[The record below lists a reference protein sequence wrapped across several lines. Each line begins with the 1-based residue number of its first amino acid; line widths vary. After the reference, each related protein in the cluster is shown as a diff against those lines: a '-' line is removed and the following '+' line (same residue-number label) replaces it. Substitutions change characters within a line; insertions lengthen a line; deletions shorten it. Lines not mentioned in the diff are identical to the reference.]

1 MSKKEKTN
9 LSKSSSSLQSIK
21 ANPVQAMVVLAVL
34 VALDVVI
41 ARFLA
46 FRQWNIAFSF
56 GFITLVIAAR
66 LYGWI
71 GGAAVGALGDFIGAI
86 AFPTGAYFPGFTL
99 TAAIRGGIY
108 GLCYK
113 KSTHPITVVIATII
127 TQILC
132 SVLLNTTWVSVV
144 YGANFTA
151 ALLTRLWQAGIMTVI
166 EIVIS
171 YPILK
176 ATDKIS
182 VMQLRRA

>member
-9 LSKSSSSLQSIK
+9 LSKSVSSIQSIK

-46 FRQWNIAFSF
+46 FRQWNITFSF
-56 GFITLVIAAR
+56 GFITLVVAAR
-66 LYGWI
+66 LYGWV
-71 GGAAVGALGDFIGAI
+71 GGAITGALGDFIGAI

-108 GLCYK
+108 GICYK
-113 KSTHPITVVIATII
+113 KSTHPVTVIIATVI

-132 SVLLNTTWVSVV
+132 SVLLNTTWVALV
-144 YGANFTA
+144 YGSDFVTL
-151 ALLTRLWQAGIMTVI
+151 LLTRLWQAAIMLVV
-166 EIVIS
+166 EVVIS
-171 YPILK
+171 YPLLK
-176 ATDKIS
+176 ATDRIS
-182 VMQLRRA
+182 AMQLRRA